1 MKNQGHPKALYF
13 LSSVM
18 MWERFS
24 YYGMRAI
31 LVLFMASFLSFNT
44 RTIGNVY
51 GWFTGL
57 VYLTPVIGGYISD
70 RYWGPAKT
78 TIVGSWVLVVG
89 QFLMCFLAFKY
100 NSSTL
105 MLFYVAMAI
114 IAMGNGFF
122 KPCLSSLVGE
132 FYEAN
137 DPRSDGAYT
146 ILYMGVN
153 VGAFITPFVC
163 GYLGEKVG
171 WGWGFFAA
179 SVGMLLGAL
188 LLLWGKKRFIGDK
201 GSCPL
206 RTLEEKASGRPACR
220 DNAPLTKEEKQKLAV
235 IFILTF
241 FSIFFWAAFEQAGSS
256 LTLFAEKSTNRFIP
270 FLNFEVP
277 ASWFQSLNPL
287 FVIILA
293 PLFSAFWVK
302 LSNIRKEP
310 STPAK
315 FIWSLFLVAGGFVL
329 MIFAAMFNKVYGPV
343 SMFWL
348 VGAYLLH
355 TVGELCTSPV
365 GMSMVTKLSPAKFVS
380 IMMAV
385 FLGSSF
391 FASVVAG
398 VFAGNYDTMDH
409 TTFFTVPVITT
420 GVSGLLLL
428 AIIRPLKKWMHGI
441 H

>member
-1 MKNQGHPKALYF
+1 MNNQGHPKGVYF
-13 LSSVM
+13 LSTVM

-31 LVLFMASFLSFNT
+31 LVLFMANFLRMST
-44 RTIGNVY
+44 ETIGPIY

-57 VYLTPVIGGYISD
+57 VYLTPVFGGYISD
-70 RYWGPAKT
+70 RYWGPVKT
-78 TIVGSWVLVVG
+78 TILGSWVLVIG
-89 QFLMCFLAFKY
+89 QFLMSAMAFKY
-100 NSSTL
+100 NSGT
-105 MLFYVAMAI
+105 MILFFSAMAI
-114 IAMGNGFF
+114 ITIGNGLF
-122 KPCLSSLVGE
+122 KPCLSSLIGE
-132 FYEAN
+132 YYEPN
-137 DPRSDGAYT
+137 DPRCDGGFT

-153 VGAFITPFVC
+153 IGAFLCPFVC

-171 WGWGFFAA
+171 WCWGFFAA
-179 SVGMLLGAL
+179 GVAMLIGAV
-188 LLLWGKKRFIGDK
+188 LLLWGKKKYIGDK
-201 GSCPL
+201 GSCPAKKQAQDK
-206 RTLEEKASGRPACR
+206 TATCNEDK
-220 DNAPLTKEEKQKLAV
+220 PLTKEEKQKLAV

-256 LTLFAEKSTNRFIP
+256 LTLFAEKSTNRMIP
-270 FLNFEVP
+270 FINFEVP

-293 PLFSAFWVK
+293 PLFSGLWVNLAK
-302 LSNIRKEP
+302 IRKEP

-315 FIWSLFLVAGGFVL
+315 FIWSLFLVAAGFVL
-329 MIFAAMFNKVYGPV
+329 MIFAAGFSKVYGPV

-348 VGAYLLH
+348 IGAYLLH

-391 FASVVAG
+391 FASIVG
-398 VFAGNYDTMDH
+398 GMFAGNYDTMDH
-409 TTFFTVPVITT
+409 AKFFTVPVITV
-420 GVSGLLLL
+420 GISGLLLL
-428 AIIRPLKKWMHGI
+428 AVVRPLKRWMHGI

>member
-1 MKNQGHPKALYF
+1 MKEQGHPKGVYF
-13 LSSVM
+13 LSAVM

-31 LVLFMASFLSFNT
+31 LVLFMANFLNMST
-44 RTIGNVY
+44 QHIGNIY

-57 VYLTPVIGGYISD
+57 VYLTPVFGGYISD
-70 RYWGPAKT
+70 RYWGPVRT
-78 TIVGSWVLVVG
+78 TIVGSWVLVIG
-89 QFLMCFLAFKY
+89 QFLMSAMAFKY
-100 NSSTL
+100 NSST
-105 MLFYVAMAI
+105 MILFFSAMAI
-114 IAMGNGFF
+114 ITIGNGLF

-132 FYEAN
+132 YYEPN
-137 DPRSDGAYT
+137 DPRCDGGFT

-153 VGAFITPFVC
+153 LGAFLCPFVC

-171 WGWGFFAA
+171 WHWGFFAA
-179 SVGMLLGAL
+179 GVAMLIGAV
-188 LLLWGKKRFIGDK
+188 LLLWGKKKYIGNK
-201 GSCPL
+201 GSCPANKKVQGK
-206 RTLEEKASGRPACR
+206 TVACH
-220 DNAPLTKEEKQKLAV
+220 DDKPLTKTEKQKLAV

-256 LTLFAEKSTNRFIP
+256 LTLFAEKSTDRMIP
-270 FLNFEVP
+270 WINFEVP

-287 FVIILA
+287 FVILLA
-293 PLFSAFWVK
+293 PLFSGLWIK
-302 LSNIRKEP
+302 LAQIRKEP

-315 FIWSLFLVAGGFVL
+315 FIWSLFLVAAGFVL
-329 MIFAAMFNKVYGPV
+329 MIFAAGLNKVYGPV

-391 FASVVAG
+391 FASIVAG
-398 VFAGNYDTMDH
+398 VFAGNYDSMDH
-409 TTFFTVPVITT
+409 ETFFTVPVITV
-420 GVSGLLLL
+420 GISGLLLL
-428 AIIRPLKKWMHGI
+428 AVIRPLKKWMHGI

>member
-1 MKNQGHPKALYF
+1 MNNQGHPKGVYF
-13 LSSVM
+13 LSTII

-31 LVLFMASFLSFNT
+31 LVLFMAHFLSLST
-44 RTIGNVY
+44 QSVGNIY

-70 RYWGPAKT
+70 RYWGPVKT
-78 TIVGSWVLVVG
+78 TIIGSWVLVIG
-89 QFLMCFLAFKY
+89 QFLMSAMAFKH
-100 NSSTL
+100 NSLT
-105 MLFYVAMAI
+105 MFLFFTAMAF
-114 IAMGNGFF
+114 IAIGNGLF

-132 FYEAN
+132 YYEPN
-137 DPRSDGAYT
+137 DPRCDGGFT
-146 ILYMGVN
+146 ILYMGIN
-153 VGAFITPFVC
+153 LGAFLCPFVC

-179 SVGMLLGAL
+179 AVGMLIGAI
-188 LLLWGKKRFIGDK
+188 LLLWGKKKYIGDK

-206 RTLEEKASGRPACR
+206 HKKSQDKNATCYSS
-220 DNAPLTKEEKQKLAV
+220 APLTKEEKQKLAV

-256 LTLFAEKSTNRFIP
+256 LTLFAEQSTNRMIP
-270 FLNFEVP
+270 LINFEVP

-287 FVIILA
+287 FVFILA
-293 PLFSAFWVK
+293 PLFSGLWVK
-302 LSNIRKEP
+302 LSQIRKEP

-329 MIFAAMFNKVYGPV
+329 MIFAAGLNKVYGPV
-343 SMFWL
+343 SMLWL
-348 VGAYLLH
+348 IGAYLLH

-365 GMSMVTKLSPAKFVS
+365 GMSMVTKLSPPKFVS

-391 FASVVAG
+391 FASIVAG

-409 TTFFTVPVITT
+409 ETFFTVPVVTAAA
-420 GVSGLLLL
+420 SGLLLL
-428 AIIRPLKKWMHGI
+428 AIIRPLKRWMHGI